1 MLDTIGVQRS
11 PEAQARGE
19 REEEYSRLLARYRS
33 GQISEE
39 QWTRNLRDQDFCDW
53 LGLLGL

>member
-11 PEAQARGE
+11 PEAQARGK
-19 REEEYSRLLARYRS
+19 REEEYARLLACYRS
-33 GQISEE
+33 GHISEE
-39 QWTRNLRDQDFCDW
+39 QWTRHLRDQDFCDW